1 MQTDKTFH
9 EKPTDWECERTALG
23 DTLDHSSCLPGRTRH
38 SDLVLDLNDR
48 SFSSVCDDD
57 CPLGL
62 QKKSRN
68 SPYGRCWRLLR
79 IVLRCVFGLKFQR
92 SRPVETEEALGD
104 SLVEFRSLQN
114 EVSTLK
120 ALLNANTSTAD
131 NSELNTIAD
140 VYIDQEDD
148 LDKAMKT
155 GIKIFE
161 LAQIGD
167 GRSLSFLRRILE
179 NDPS

>member
-1 MQTDKTFH
+1 
-9 EKPTDWECERTALG
+9 
-23 DTLDHSSCLPGRTRH
+23 
-38 SDLVLDLNDR
+38 
-48 SFSSVCDDD
+48 
-57 CPLGL
+57 
-62 QKKSRN
+62 
-68 SPYGRCWRLLR
+68 
-79 IVLRCVFGLKFQR
+79 
-92 SRPVETEEALGD
+92 VETEEALGD